1 MLSLKVLVPASLSKK
16 LVEVKKPSRVP
27 LLWRNVFAYLTRML
41 RSQVM
46 FEQLKFSPLQSWF
59 LCLGLGAAPG
69 VGTGVKV

>member
-46 FEQLKFSPLQSWF
+46 FEQLKFLLRLVF
-59 LCLGLGAAPG
+59 ILKLGALG
-69 VGTGVKV
+69 VGTGVKG